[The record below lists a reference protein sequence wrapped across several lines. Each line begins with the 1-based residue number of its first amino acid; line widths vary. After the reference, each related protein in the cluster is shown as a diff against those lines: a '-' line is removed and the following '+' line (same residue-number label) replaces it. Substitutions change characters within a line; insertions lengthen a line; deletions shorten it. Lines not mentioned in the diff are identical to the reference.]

1 MRGSRS
7 DRVSRSARPTALL
20 SSVATLLGALFIC
33 LGPSAPAP
41 HPGAAHGAAALR
53 APGAAAGG
61 AEPSAASSEAR
72 PRAVFGG
79 AEPSAAFSCPYDRG
93 DCGLLPVLSPAV
105 LTAPPPDA
113 PPAAA
118 AEIPYPTAPAGR
130 AGPPRTGALP
140 RAPDL
145 HVLQVLRA

>member
-53 APGAAAGG
+53 APGAAA
-61 AEPSAASSEAR
+61 
-72 PRAVFGG
+72 GG

>member
-33 LGPSAPAP
+33 LSPSAPAP
-41 HPGAAHGAAALR
+41 HQGAAHETAAVR
-53 APGAAAGG
+53 APGATDGG
-61 AEPSAASSEAR
+61 GPASS
-72 PRAVFGG
+72 PV
-79 AEPSAAFSCPYDRG
+79 FSCPDHRG
-93 DCGLLPVLSPAV
+93 DCGLLPVLGPAV
-105 LTAPPPDA
+105 LTAPPLDA
-113 PPAAA
+113 PEATA
-118 AEIPYPTAPAGR
+118 AEIPRTAAADGGG
-130 AGPPRTGALP
+130 GPPRTGALP